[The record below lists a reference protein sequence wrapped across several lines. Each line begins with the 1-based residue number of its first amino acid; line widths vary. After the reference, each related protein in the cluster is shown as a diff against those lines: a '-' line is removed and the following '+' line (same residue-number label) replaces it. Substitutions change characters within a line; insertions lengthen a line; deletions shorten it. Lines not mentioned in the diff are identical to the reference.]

1 MSRRILRHFSCRLT
15 FTWLT
20 LGSVCATAQAQQ
32 TPQTDP
38 AAVETESAAT
48 ATNTP
53 PPPATAPAPVQYEL
67 RPIATESTEPREP
80 NEPENESA
88 FGIFLNPLYM
98 AFGRYEG
105 TVAYSPT
112 HLIALNFT
120 GMYYDRKIGD
130 IETKAYGGDVGI
142 QFLLS
147 GKKPMHGAYV
157 YPRVV
162 YYSAEATDGSITVD
176 ASIYGTSVTGGYQWN
191 WQPFSLRIGGGIVY
205 YKASGSENDSGVNV
219 SLNGAA
225 PVLDALIGL
234 VF

>member
-1 MSRRILRHFSCRLT
+1 
-15 FTWLT
+15 
-20 LGSVCATAQAQQ
+20 
-32 TPQTDP
+32 
-38 AAVETESAAT
+38 
-48 ATNTP
+48 
-53 PPPATAPAPVQYEL
+53 
-67 RPIATESTEPREP
+67 
-80 NEPENESA
+80 
-88 FGIFLNPLYM
+88 M
-98 AFGRYEG
+98 AFGRYEA

-120 GMYYDRKIGD
+120 GVYYDHKIGD
-130 IETKAYGGDVGI
+130 IETKAYGGDVGV

-162 YYSAEATDGSITVD
+162 YYSAQGTNGSITVD
-176 ASIYGTSVTGGYQWN
+176 ESIYGTAVTGGYQWN

-205 YKASGSENDSGVNV
+205 YKASGSNNDSGVNV